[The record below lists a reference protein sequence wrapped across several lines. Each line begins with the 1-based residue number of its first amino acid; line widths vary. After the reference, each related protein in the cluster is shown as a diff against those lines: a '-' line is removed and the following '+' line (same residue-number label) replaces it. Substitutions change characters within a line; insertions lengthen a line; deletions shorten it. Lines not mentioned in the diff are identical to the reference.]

1 MKNKSNAVRSFFF
14 GESMVRRARAFFFWF
29 KVTFR
34 KHYNEGFQML
44 IFNLLK
50 IAKFQKVSSFLSYLQ
65 ENARNLCTSTFK
77 KLTNSDLHL
86 FRATNSLVNATFGS
100 EKKLCQVS
108 VLTSLA
114 FKHKEK
120 CVLVKEFLFH
130 STC

>member
-14 GESMVRRARAFFFWF
+14 GESMVRRVRAFFFWF

-50 IAKFQKVSSFLSYLQ
+50 IAKFQKVSSFLSCLQ

-77 KLTNSDLHL
+77 KLTNSDLHF
-86 FRATNSLVNATFGS
+86 FRAIV
-100 EKKLCQVS
+100 
-108 VLTSLA
+108 VLL
-114 FKHKEK
+114 
-120 CVLVKEFLFH
+120 
-130 STC
+130 